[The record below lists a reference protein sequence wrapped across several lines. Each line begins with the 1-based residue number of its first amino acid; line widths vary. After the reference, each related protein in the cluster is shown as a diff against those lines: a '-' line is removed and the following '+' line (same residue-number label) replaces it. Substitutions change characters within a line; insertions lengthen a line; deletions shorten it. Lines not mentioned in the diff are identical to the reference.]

1 MSDESETPHERAYRL
16 ALGSTSAS
24 IVIVSFFFIVDGR
37 S

>member
-1 MSDESETPHERAYRL
+1 MSDESETPHERAYCL